1 MNSLKELKDCDNFQ
15 IQNNALNKNIHIK
28 KKIKRVKS
36 VNAIK
41 EKNWD
46 DRFIYNKIPQY
57 NSFKDKNVL
66 INLRKKCH
74 SSRKKW
80 VLTGETLQI

>member
-1 MNSLKELKDCDNFQ
+1 MNSLKDGDNFQ
-15 IQNNALNKNIHIK
+15 IQNNALNKNVHI

-36 VNAIK
+36 VNAIR

-66 INLRKKCH
+66 INLRKNVILVEKN
-74 SSRKKW
+74 
-80 VLTGETLQI
+80 